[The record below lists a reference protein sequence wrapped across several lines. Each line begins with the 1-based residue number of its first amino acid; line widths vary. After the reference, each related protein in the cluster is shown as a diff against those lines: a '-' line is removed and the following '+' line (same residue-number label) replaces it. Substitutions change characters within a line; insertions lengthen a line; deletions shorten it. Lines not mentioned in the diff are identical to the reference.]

1 MKKLG
6 LTLVMAMMV
15 MMFVVGEAWALLYT
29 PSLDNIVNWELVYA
43 TDNSGVS
50 GGLSTALALES
61 DVKTYSKE
69 DDRPYSDLVKFDVTF
84 EKGSSSYKGGVAFGS
99 ITAQDL
105 SGFDSYSLSIYNSN
119 ENPWEYALWVG
130 NYDSATHN
138 YEYYATPAVSLI
150 NGSGQQFTLDLLS
163 AQTVGGIDLTNAYIG
178 FAVGSDSLP
187 LGDSHPDFHS
197 ETYVAPVPEPGT
209 MALLGVGLLG
219 LAFVGRK
226 KLKIEE

>member
-29 PSLDNIVNWELVYA
+29 PSLDNIANWELVYA
-43 TDNSGVS
+43 TNNSGVS
-50 GGLSTALALES
+50 GGSSQNVENDVETCSIADLRSCGS
-61 DVKTYSKE
+61 DF
-69 DDRPYSDLVKFDVTF
+69 VKFDVTF
-84 EKGSSSYKGGVAFGS
+84 ETANDYEGRVSFGS
-99 ITAQDL
+99 TAQDL
-105 SGFDSYSLSIYNSN
+105 SDFDSYSLYIYNSN

>member
-29 PSLDNIVNWELVYA
+29 PSLDNIADWELVYA

-50 GGLSTALALES
+50 GGSSTVLGSSEN

-69 DDRPYSDLVKFDVTF
+69 DDRPYADLVKFDVTF

-130 NYDSATHN
+130 NYDNGTYSVYHT
-138 YEYYATPAVSLI
+138 TPVSLA

-163 AQTVGGIDLTNAYIG
+163 ARTAGIDLTNAYIG

-187 LGDSHPDFHS
+187 LGSSHPDFHS
-197 ETYVAPVPEPGT
+197 QTHVAPVPEPGT
-209 MALLGVGLLG
+209 MVLLGVGLLG

>member
-6 LTLVMAMMV
+6 LTLVMTMMV

-29 PSLDNIVNWELVYA
+29 PSLDNIANWELVYA
-43 TDNSGVS
+43 TNNSGVS
-50 GGLSTALALES
+50 GGSSQNVENDVETCSIADLRSCGS
-61 DVKTYSKE
+61 DF
-69 DDRPYSDLVKFDVTF
+69 VKFDVTF
-84 EKGSSSYKGGVAFGS
+84 ETANDYEGRVSFGS
-99 ITAQDL
+99 TAQDL
-105 SGFDSYSLSIYNSN
+105 SDFDSYSLYIYNSN

-130 NYDSATHN
+130 NYDNGTYSVYHT
-138 YEYYATPAVSLI
+138 TPVSLA
-150 NGSGQQFTLDLLS
+150 NGSGQQFTLDLSS

-178 FAVGSDSLP
+178 FTVGSNSLP
-187 LGDSHPDFHS
+187 LGVSPHLDFHS

-209 MALLGVGLLG
+209 IALLGVGLLG